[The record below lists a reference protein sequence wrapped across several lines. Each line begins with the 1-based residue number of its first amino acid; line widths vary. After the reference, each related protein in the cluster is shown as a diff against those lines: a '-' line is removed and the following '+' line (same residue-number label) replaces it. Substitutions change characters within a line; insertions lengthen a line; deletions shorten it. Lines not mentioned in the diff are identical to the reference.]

1 MNFNEPKLNISL
13 TQIQEAEE
21 DLDPKKNLK
30 NIAASAAEILAESQL
45 STKWDDVIKMLDSE
59 DISERLRLASHIIFR
74 AKILLDEIE
83 RNPMSKT
90 VVYNTMLMMD
100 ALEVSNLKGYI
111 QNDTHLEF
119 KNINSET
126 ISLESALKKE
136 NTRPFK
142 VPENITMM
150 VVDSKTG
157 KKVSFASKKTLIES
171 FKSDK
176 DLEKTNISK
185 KINNRFNN
193 NNILRFY

>member
-1 MNFNEPKLNISL
+1 MPIFKSF
-13 TQIQEAEE
+13 IQ
-21 DLDPKKNLK
+21 
-30 NIAASAAEILAESQL
+30 
-45 STKWDDVIKMLDSE
+45 
-59 DISERLRLASHIIFR
+59 
-74 AKILLDEIE
+74 
-83 RNPMSKT
+83 
-90 VVYNTMLMMD
+90 
-100 ALEVSNLKGYI
+100 
-111 QNDTHLEF
+111 
-119 KNINSET
+119 
-126 ISLESALKKE
+126 SALKKE

-176 DLEKTNISK
+176 VLEKTNISK

>member
-1 MNFNEPKLNISL
+1 MDLAGKTGTTNKNTDTWFIGFTSDLVIGVYVGYDEPKSL
-13 TQIQEAEE
+13 GKFETGAKTAMPIFKSFIQ
-21 DLDPKKNLK
+21 
-30 NIAASAAEILAESQL
+30 
-45 STKWDDVIKMLDSE
+45 
-59 DISERLRLASHIIFR
+59 
-74 AKILLDEIE
+74 
-83 RNPMSKT
+83 
-90 VVYNTMLMMD
+90 
-100 ALEVSNLKGYI
+100 
-111 QNDTHLEF
+111 
-119 KNINSET
+119 
-126 ISLESALKKE
+126 SALKKE

-176 DLEKTNISK
+176 VLEKTNISK